1 MLKRD
6 GVVVTATRRQAREIS
21 EGYSRQRVLDGDRAW
36 RSPRVSAFDGWLRQ
50 CHEAIWLGGNATQ
63 GHFLNATQE
72 LALWERCVG
81 AAAES
86 QLSVQRQHALARMA
100 MQSWRLAVNWEITP
114 DTLATQG
121 DATARQFADWAMR
134 FQQQCNDQAWIASAH
149 LADIVGAAFA
159 DGLIAPPPSIAF
171 VGFERLSPQQLNL
184 LRRVE
189 AAGGKIVEP
198 PQYPAANRSRRVAFA
213 SPGAELEAAAM
224 WARQLVGVDPER
236 RVGVVVSDLAARRQ
250 EVERVFADILTPGAI
265 LPGAGDGEGLFHVS
279 LGPAGDTA
287 PMIAQALLVLRI
299 ACRSID
305 YREAGRLL
313 RSPFLRRAPKEAC
326 GRAAIDLEIRR
337 RNWRRVDISK
347 LRWLAEQADDSL
359 ATSIANLPAVEGSRL
374 PSDWVTVFTAQLSA
388 FGWPGERTPNSAEYQ
403 LLEYWHER
411 LAEFA
416 SLDPVVGSLG
426 VKSAL
431 SYLTRILQN
440 NVFQVQ
446 DRGAPIEIMGSIEAA
461 GLRFDHLW
469 VTGLHDEAWPAPP
482 RPDPLIPFS
491 LQRKLDMPSSSIDNQ
506 LRHSR
511 WLLSSY
517 LAGAEDVMLSWPSRL
532 EDRDMGPSPLL
543 AHIAEDQAGEP
554 AGPASYRRQQSQ
566 ELGALE
572 SSPWDSPPPLQ
583 PARVSGGGSQL
594 LTDQAQCPFR
604 AFARHRLNASS
615 PEVPARG
622 IDPRTRGITLHR
634 AMELVWQSLGGSGG
648 LQRADSAALQQLVR
662 DSVEAALRAISERSD
677 DSAQRRHIRIEAL
690 RLENLVAQILDIER
704 QRGFFEVVQMESR
717 ESMKLGAL
725 EFTIKLDRVDRL
737 EDGGLAVLDFKTGSA
752 RRGDWCGAR
761 IRDAQL
767 PLYAISRS
775 APVAA
780 VAVIS
785 VKSGAVGFDGV
796 GVDSAVLGAGPDLK
810 IPQPD
815 PKYFNGLGDLL
826 QSWQAQ
832 LNALAADFM
841 SGTAAVDPDRQACRY
856 CDLETLCRI
865 NELQRQDRSP

>member
-1 MLKRD
+1 
-6 GVVVTATRRQAREIS
+6 
-21 EGYSRQRVLDGDRAW
+21 
-36 RSPRVSAFDGWLRQ
+36 
-50 CHEAIWLGGNATQ
+50 
-63 GHFLNATQE
+63 
-72 LALWERCVG
+72 
-81 AAAES
+81 
-86 QLSVQRQHALARMA
+86 
-100 MQSWRLAVNWEITP
+100 
-114 DTLATQG
+114 
-121 DATARQFADWAMR
+121 
-134 FQQQCNDQAWIASAH
+134 
-149 LADIVGAAFA
+149 
-159 DGLIAPPPSIAF
+159 
-171 VGFERLSPQQLNL
+171 
-184 LRRVE
+184 
-189 AAGGKIVEP
+189 
-198 PQYPAANRSRRVAFA
+198 
-213 SPGAELEAAAM
+213 
-224 WARQLVGVDPER
+224 
-236 RVGVVVSDLAARRQ
+236 
-250 EVERVFADILTPGAI
+250 
-265 LPGAGDGEGLFHVS
+265 
-279 LGPAGDTA
+279 
-287 PMIAQALLVLRI
+287 
-299 ACRSID
+299 
-305 YREAGRLL
+305 
-313 RSPFLRRAPKEAC
+313 
-326 GRAAIDLEIRR
+326 
-337 RNWRRVDISK
+337 
-347 LRWLAEQADDSL
+347 
-359 ATSIANLPAVEGSRL
+359 
-374 PSDWVTVFTAQLSA
+374 
-388 FGWPGERTPNSAEYQ
+388 
-403 LLEYWHER
+403 
-411 LAEFA
+411 
-416 SLDPVVGSLG
+416 
-426 VKSAL
+426 
-431 SYLTRILQN
+431 
-440 NVFQVQ
+440 
-446 DRGAPIEIMGSIEAA
+446 MGSIEAA

-543 AHIAEDQAGEP
+543 AHIAEDKAGEP
-554 AGPASYRRQQSQ
+554 VGPASYRRQQSQ
-566 ELGALE
+566 ELDAVE

-583 PARVSGGGSQL
+583 PARIPGGGSQL

-648 LQRADSAALQQLVR
+648 LQCADGAALQQLVR
-662 DSVEAALRAISERSD
+662 DSVEAALRAISERSA

-717 ESMKLGAL
+717 ESMKLGEL

-737 EDGGLAVLDFKTGSA
+737 EDGELAVLDFKTGSA
-752 RRGDWCGAR
+752 RRGDWCGPR

-796 GVDSAVLGAGPDLK
+796 GVDRAVLGAGPDLK
-810 IPQPD
+810 IPPPD
-815 PKYFNGLGDLL
+815 PKYFNGWGDLL

-832 LNALAADFM
+832 LYALAADFM